1 MIDYSKLTKHLPE
14 HVYVQILDVVIKYKI
29 NTPLR
34 LAHFLSQ
41 CHHESAGFNV
51 VEENLNYSAEGLLR
65 TFKKYFTQEQANE
78 YAHNKVR
85 IASRVY
91 ANRMGNGDEASQE
104 GWLYRGRGYIQ
115 LTGKDNYAAINDQL
129 PEDIIKNPDLVAT
142 QYPMLSAAWF
152 WDHNN
157 INDLCD
163 NETIEDVTR
172 KVNGGLNGIVD
183 RSRLFYDYLDILK
196 NVWRVWAVDTVVF
209 K

>member
-14 HVYVQILDVVIKYKI
+14 NVYVQILDVVIKYKI

-65 TFKKYFTQEQANE
+65 TFKKYFAQEQAQE

-115 LTGKDNYAAINDQL
+115 LTGKDNYAAFNDQL
-129 PEDIIKNPDLVAT
+129 PEDILKNPDLVAT
-142 QYPMLSAAWF
+142 RYPMLSAAWF

-157 INDLCD
+157 INEMCD
-163 NETIEDVTR
+163 NGNVVDVTKR
-172 KVNGGLNGIVD
+172 VNGGLNGVD
-183 RSRLFYDYLDILK
+183 DRWDLFAHYYDILK
-196 NVWRVWAVDTVVF
+196 NV
-209 K
+209 

>member
-41 CHHESAGFNV
+41 CHHESNGFNV

-65 TFKKYFTQEQANE
+65 TFKKYFTTEQANE
-78 YAHNKVR
+78 YAHNKVK

-91 ANRMGNGDEASQE
+91 ANRMGNVDEASQD

-115 LTGKDNYAAINDQL
+115 LTGKDNYAAFNDQL
-129 PEDIIKNPDLVAT
+129 PEDILKNPDLVAT

-157 INDLCD
+157 INEMCD
-163 NETIEDVTR
+163 NGNVVDVTKR
-172 KVNGGLNGIVD
+172 VNGGLNGVD
-183 RSRLFYDYLDILK
+183 DRWDLFAHYYDILK
-196 NVWRVWAVDTVVF
+196 NV
-209 K
+209 

>member
-1 MIDYSKLTKHLPE
+1 MPE
-14 HVYVQILDVVIKYKI
+14 DVYYQILDVVIKYQI

-34 LAHFLSQ
+34 LAHFLAQ

-51 VEENLNYSAEGLLR
+51 VEENLNYGAEGLLR
-65 TFKKYFTQEQANE
+65 TFKKYFTTEQANE

-91 ANRMGNGDEASQE
+91 ANRMGNGDEESQE

-115 LTGKDNYAAINDQL
+115 LTGKDNYAALDKQI
-129 PEDIIKNPDLVAT
+129 PGDIIKNPDLVAT
-142 QYPMLSAAWF
+142 QYPMFSAAWF

-163 NETIEDVTR
+163 NGNVIDVTK
-172 KVNGGLNGIVD
+172 KVNGGLNGVD
-183 RSRLFYDYLDILK
+183 DRWDLFGHYFGILS
-196 NVWRVWAVDTVVF
+196 
-209 K
+209 

>member
-14 HVYVQILDVVIKYKI
+14 HVYVQILDVVIKYQI
-29 NTPLR
+29 NTPRR
-34 LAHFLSQ
+34 LAHFLAQ
-41 CHHESAGFNV
+41 CHHESSGFNV
-51 VEENLNYSAEGLLR
+51 VEENLNYSAEGLIR
-65 TFKKYFTQEQANE
+65 TFKKYFTPEQANE
-78 YAHNKVR
+78 YAHNKVK

-91 ANRMGNGDEASQE
+91 ANRMGNGDEESQE

-115 LTGKDNYAAINDQL
+115 LTGKDNYAALNDQL
-129 PEDIIKNPDLVAT
+129 PGDILKNPDLVAT

-172 KVNGGLNGIVD
+172 KVNGGLIGIVD
-183 RSRLFYDYLDILK
+183 RTRLFHDYLYVLQ
-196 NVWRVWAVDTVVF
+196 
-209 K
+209 

>member
-14 HVYVQILDVVIKYKI
+14 HVYVQILDVVIKYQI
-29 NTPLR
+29 NTPRR
-34 LAHFLSQ
+34 LAHFLAQ
-41 CHHESAGFNV
+41 CHHESSGFNV
-51 VEENLNYSAEGLLR
+51 VEENLNYSAEGLIR
-65 TFKKYFTQEQANE
+65 TFKKYFTPEQANE

-115 LTGKDNYAAINDQL
+115 LTGKDNYAALNDQL
-129 PEDIIKNPDLVAT
+129 PGDILKNPDLVAT
-142 QYPMLSAAWF
+142 RYPMLSAAWF

-196 NVWRVWAVDTVVF
+196 NV
-209 K
+209 

>member
-29 NTPLR
+29 NTPRR
-34 LAHFLSQ
+34 LAHFLAQ

-65 TFKKYFTQEQANE
+65 TFKKYFTPEQANE

-91 ANRMGNGDEASQE
+91 ANRIGNGDEASQE
-104 GWLYRGRGYIQ
+104 GWLYRGRGYVQ
-115 LTGKDNYAAINDQL
+115 LTGKDNYAAFNDQL

-157 INDLCD
+157 INDLLCD
-163 NETIEDVTR
+163 NETIDDVTR

-196 NVWRVWAVDTVVF
+196 NV
-209 K
+209 

>member
-34 LAHFLSQ
+34 LAHFLAQ
-41 CHHESAGFNV
+41 CHHESAWFNV

-78 YAHNKVR
+78 YAHNRVR

-91 ANRMGNGDEASQE
+91 ANRMGNGDEASQD

-115 LTGKDNYAAINDQL
+115 LTGKDNYAAFNDQV
-129 PEDIIKNPDLVAT
+129 PEDILKNPDIVAT

-152 WDHNN
+152 WDHNK
-157 INDLCD
+157 INEVID
-163 NETIEDVTR
+163 NDNDASICDVTK
-172 KVNGGLNGIVD
+172 KVNGGLNGLKD
-183 RSRLFYDYLDILK
+183 RLDLFNHYYEILAD
-196 NVWRVWAVDTVVF
+196 V
-209 K
+209 

>member
-34 LAHFLSQ
+34 LAHFLAQ

-65 TFKKYFTQEQANE
+65 TFKKYFTSDQASE
-78 YAHNKVR
+78 YAHNKVK

-91 ANRMGNGDEASQE
+91 ANRMGNGDEASQD

-115 LTGKDNYAAINDQL
+115 LTGKDNYAAFNDQV
-129 PEDIIKNPDLVAT
+129 PEDVIKNPDLVAT

-152 WDHNN
+152 WDKNKINN
-157 INDLCD
+157 MCY
-163 NETIEDVTR
+163 ETIEDVTLA
-172 KVNGGLNGIVD
+172 VNGGLNGIVD
-183 RSRLFYDYLDILK
+183 RQDLYIHYLDILYD
-196 NVWRVWAVDTVVF
+196 V
-209 K
+209 

>member
-29 NTPLR
+29 NTPRR
-34 LAHFLSQ
+34 LAHFLAQ

-65 TFKKYFTQEQANE
+65 TFKKYFTPEQANE
-78 YAHNKVR
+78 YAHNKVK

-104 GWLYRGRGYIQ
+104 GWLYRGRGYVQ
-115 LTGKDNYAAINDQL
+115 LTGKDNYAALNDQL
-129 PEDIIKNPDLVAT
+129 PGDILKNPDIVAT
-142 QYPMLSAAWF
+142 RYPMLSAAWF
-152 WDHNN
+152 WDKNK
-157 INDLCD
+157 INDLLCD
-163 NETIEDVTR
+163 NETIDDVTR
-172 KVNGGLNGIVD
+172 KVNGGLNGVDD

-196 NVWRVWAVDTVVF
+196 NV
-209 K
+209 

>member
-34 LAHFLSQ
+34 LAHFLAQ

-65 TFKKYFTQEQANE
+65 TFKKYFTPEQANE
-78 YAHNKVR
+78 YAHNKVK

-91 ANRMGNGDEASQE
+91 ANRMGNGDEASQD
-104 GWLYRGRGYIQ
+104 GWLYRGRGYVQ
-115 LTGKDNYAAINDQL
+115 LTGKDNYAALNDQL
-129 PEDIIKNPDLVAT
+129 PGDILKNPDIVAT
-142 QYPMLSAAWF
+142 RYPMLSAAWF
-152 WDHNN
+152 WDKNK
-157 INDLCD
+157 INDLLCD
-163 NETIEDVTR
+163 NETIDDVTR
-172 KVNGGLNGIVD
+172 KVNGGLNGVDD

-196 NVWRVWAVDTVVF
+196 NV
-209 K
+209 

>member
-34 LAHFLSQ
+34 LAHFLAQ
-41 CHHESAGFNV
+41 IHHESAGFNV

-65 TFKKYFTQEQANE
+65 TFKKYFAQEQAQE

-115 LTGKDNYAAINDQL
+115 LTGKNNYAAFNDQV
-129 PEDIIKNPDLVAT
+129 PEDILKNPDLVAT
-142 QYPMLSAAWF
+142 RYPMLSAAWF

-157 INDLCD
+157 INEMCD
-163 NETIEDVTR
+163 NGNVVDVTKR
-172 KVNGGLNGIVD
+172 VNGGLNGVD
-183 RSRLFYDYLDILK
+183 DRWDLFAHYYDILK
-196 NVWRVWAVDTVVF
+196 NV
-209 K
+209 

>member
-34 LAHFLSQ
+34 LANFLAQ

-65 TFKKYFTQEQANE
+65 TFKKYFAQEQAQE

-91 ANRMGNGDEASQE
+91 ANRMGNGDESSQE

-115 LTGKDNYAAINDQL
+115 LTGKDNYAALNDQL
-129 PEDIIKNPDLVAT
+129 PDDIIKNPDLVAT

-163 NETIEDVTR
+163 SETIEDVTR

-196 NVWRVWAVDTVVF
+196 NV
-209 K
+209 

>member
-14 HVYVQILDVVIKYKI
+14 NVYVQILDVVIKYKI

-34 LAHFLSQ
+34 LAHFLAQ
-41 CHHESAGFNV
+41 CHYESTGFSV

-65 TFKKYFTQEQANE
+65 TFKKYFAQEQANE
-78 YAHNKVR
+78 YAHNKVK

-91 ANRMGNGDEASQE
+91 ANRMGNGDEASQD

-115 LTGKDNYAAINDQL
+115 LTGKDNYAALNDQL
-129 PEDIIKNPDLVAT
+129 PWDILKNPDLVAT
-142 QYPMLSAAWF
+142 RYPMLSAAWF

-157 INDLCD
+157 INEICD

-183 RSRLFYDYLDILK
+183 RSRLFYKYLDILN
-196 NVWRVWAVDTVVF
+196 NV
-209 K
+209 

>member
-14 HVYVQILDVVIKYKI
+14 NVYCQILDVIIKYKI

-34 LAHFLSQ
+34 LAHFLAQ
-41 CHHESAGFNV
+41 CHHESNGFNV
-51 VEENLNYSAEGLLR
+51 VDENLNYSAEGLRR

-78 YAHNKVR
+78 YAHNRVR

-91 ANRMGNGDEASQE
+91 ANRMGNGDEESQD

-115 LTGKDNYAAINDQL
+115 LTGKDNYAAFNDQV

-152 WDHNN
+152 WDKNK
-157 INDLCD
+157 INELCD
-163 NETIEDVTR
+163 HGTIEDVTR

-183 RSRLFYDYLDILK
+183 RSRLFYNYLDILN
-196 NVWRVWAVDTVVF
+196 NV
-209 K
+209 

>member
-29 NTPLR
+29 NTPRR
-34 LAHFLSQ
+34 LAHFLAQ

-65 TFKKYFTQEQANE
+65 TFKKYFTQEQAQE
-78 YAHNKVR
+78 YAHNKVK

-91 ANRMGNGDEASQE
+91 ANRMGNGDEESQD

-115 LTGKDNYAAINDQL
+115 LTGKDNYAALNDQL
-129 PEDIIKNPDLVAT
+129 PGDILKNPDLVAT
-142 QYPMLSAAWF
+142 RYPMLSAAWF
-152 WDHNN
+152 WDHKN
-157 INDLCD
+157 INEICD

-196 NVWRVWAVDTVVF
+196 NV
-209 K
+209 

>member
-1 MIDYSKLTKHLPE
+1 MIDYSKLRQHLPE
-14 HVYVQILDVVIKYKI
+14 HVFYQILDVVIKYKI

-65 TFKKYFTQEQANE
+65 TFKKYFTPEQAQE

-115 LTGKDNYAAINDQL
+115 LTGKDNYAALNDQL
-129 PEDIIKNPDLVAT
+129 PEDILKNPDLVAT
-142 QYPMLSAAWF
+142 RYPMLSAAWF
-152 WDHNN
+152 WDHNK

-163 NETIEDVTR
+163 NEDIEDVTR
-172 KVNGGLNGIVD
+172 KVNGGLNGLQK
-183 RSRLFYDYLDILK
+183 RHELFEHYSEILA
-196 NVWRVWAVDTVVF
+196 NV
-209 K
+209 

>member
-1 MIDYSKLTKHLPE
+1 MIDYSKLRNHLSDD
-14 HVYVQILDVVIKYKI
+14 VFYQILDVIIKYKI

-34 LAHFLSQ
+34 LAHFLAQ

-51 VEENLNYSAEGLLR
+51 VEENLNYSAEGLRR

-78 YAHNKVR
+78 YAHNKVK

-91 ANRMGNGDEASQE
+91 ANRMGNGDEESQE

-115 LTGKDNYAAINDQL
+115 LTGKDNYAALNYQL

-157 INDLCD
+157 INDICD

-172 KVNGGLNGIVD
+172 KVNGGLNGLQE
-183 RSRLFYDYLDILK
+183 RRELFEHYSEILA
-196 NVWRVWAVDTVVF
+196 NV
-209 K
+209 

>member
-34 LAHFLSQ
+34 LAHFLAQ
-41 CHHESAGFNV
+41 CHHESSGFNV
-51 VEENLNYSAEGLLR
+51 VEENLNYSAEGLIR
-65 TFKKYFTQEQANE
+65 TFKKYFTPEQANE
-78 YAHNKVR
+78 YAHNKVK

-91 ANRMGNGDEASQE
+91 ANRMGNGDEESQE

-115 LTGKDNYAAINDQL
+115 LTGKDNYAALNDQL
-129 PEDIIKNPDLVAT
+129 PGDILKNPDLVAT
-142 QYPMLSAAWF
+142 RYPMLSAAWF

-183 RSRLFYDYLDILK
+183 RSRLFYKYLDILK
-196 NVWRVWAVDTVVF
+196 NV
-209 K
+209 

>member
-14 HVYVQILDVVIKYKI
+14 NVYCQILDVVIKYKI
-29 NTPLR
+29 NTPRR
-34 LAHFLSQ
+34 LAHFLAQ

-65 TFKKYFTQEQANE
+65 TFKKYFTQEQAQE
-78 YAHNKVR
+78 YAHNKVK

-91 ANRMGNGDEASQE
+91 ANRMGNGDEESQE

-115 LTGKDNYAAINDQL
+115 LTGKDNYAAFNDQL
-129 PEDIIKNPDLVAT
+129 PEDILKNPDLVAT

-196 NVWRVWAVDTVVF
+196 NV
-209 K
+209 

>member
-14 HVYVQILDVVIKYKI
+14 HVYVQILDVVIKYQI
-29 NTPLR
+29 NTPRR
-34 LAHFLSQ
+34 LAHFLAQ
-41 CHHESAGFNV
+41 CHHESSGFNV
-51 VEENLNYSAEGLLR
+51 VEENLNYSAEGLIR
-65 TFKKYFTQEQANE
+65 TFKKYFTPEQANE
-78 YAHNKVR
+78 YAHNKVK

-91 ANRMGNGDEASQE
+91 ANRMGNGDEESQE

-115 LTGKDNYAAINDQL
+115 LTGKDNYAALNDQL
-129 PEDIIKNPDLVAT
+129 PGDILKNPDLVAT
-142 QYPMLSAAWF
+142 RYPMLSAAWF

-196 NVWRVWAVDTVVF
+196 NV
-209 K
+209 

>member
-34 LAHFLSQ
+34 LAHFLAQ
-41 CHHESAGFNV
+41 CHHESNGFRV
-51 VEENLNYSAEGLLR
+51 VEENLNYRAAGLLR
-65 TFKKYFTQEQANE
+65 VFPKYFDLQTAEE
-78 YAHNKVR
+78 YAHNKVA

-115 LTGKDNYAAINDQL
+115 LTGKDNYAAFNDQL

-152 WDHNN
+152 WDHNK
-157 INDLCD
+157 INAVID
-163 NETIEDVTR
+163 NDASVYDVTR
-172 KVNGGLNGIVD
+172 KVNGGLNGIED
-183 RSRLFYDYLDILK
+183 RMQLFEHYSDILYD
-196 NVWRVWAVDTVVF
+196 V
-209 K
+209 

>member
-34 LAHFLSQ
+34 LAHFLAQ
-41 CHHESAGFNV
+41 CHHESAGFKL

-65 TFKKYFTQEQANE
+65 TFKKYFTPEQAQE

-91 ANRMGNGDEASQE
+91 ANRMGNGDEASQD

-115 LTGKDNYAAINDQL
+115 LTGKDNYAALNDQI
-129 PEDIIKNPDLVAT
+129 PGDIIANPDLVAT
-142 QYPMLSAAWF
+142 RYPMLSAAWF
-152 WDHNN
+152 WDKNKINN
-157 INDLCD
+157 FIDTD
-163 NETIEDVTR
+163 DASIYDVTR
-172 KVNGGLNGIVD
+172 KVNGGLHGIEE
-183 RSRLFYDYLDILK
+183 RINLLEFYSDILYD
-196 NVWRVWAVDTVVF
+196 V
-209 K
+209 

>member
-34 LAHFLSQ
+34 LAHFLAQ
-41 CHHESAGFNV
+41 CHHESAGFKV
-51 VEENLNYSAEGLLR
+51 VEENLNYSAEGLLK
-65 TFKKYFTQEQANE
+65 TFKKYFTPEEAKE
-78 YAHNKVR
+78 YAHNKVK

-115 LTGKDNYAAINDQL
+115 LTGKDNYAALDKQI
-129 PEDIIKNPDLVAT
+129 PGDIIRNPDLVAT

-163 NETIEDVTR
+163 NETIEDVTL
-172 KVNGGLNGIVD
+172 KVNGGMNGYEE
-183 RSRLFYDYLDILK
+183 RCELFEHYYEILAD
-196 NVWRVWAVDTVVF
+196 V
-209 K
+209 